1 MTIAADYEEK
11 GGGVNTFFDALHGR
25 IHLGDL
31 DPDTQAPIRNII
43 AAPFFQRL
51 RRIKQ
56 LGFVSQNFLSAQHN
70 RYAHALGT
78 AHLIRK
84 IIAQVERHGTALS
97 DALPAARA
105 LSGGVPFE
113 GANASQKLKQHLLV
127 AALIQDV
134 GEMPYEKSTAGL
146 FKPDRLFLDTVRDSG
161 LDPLQIRAKH
171 VFTLFHVWDRS
182 TYKKYL
188 DGLNQEVLTFL
199 ISGQVNRGHIDP
211 GLLAL
216 REMIDGTLDA
226 DRLDYVYRDAF
237 HTIGVHHSAESVIDS
252 IVDYDHV
259 GPKLSQVRPVTD
271 FIVTRASLWSNVY
284 LSPENRFRLILLR
297 TILNKLRDY
306 PDLAREVFNT
316 NPFEVSEEG
325 FIGLHD
331 QSVDDAL
338 VKLVPHS
345 SRLGGDAHRALT
357 LLMRGAEDYEY
368 RWVPRGSR
376 EAGEWRSPLP
386 LPNEF
391 YYDTYA
397 DYRTEQ
403 HTLYKKNSIRVVGD
417 RYELLDEPTYLEDC
431 IGPFCSL
438 LQQPRWTALPM
449 PDHMSWF
456 LPRGA
461 LDSGGLWTALRK
473 NMDTCELT
481 RQLEARDP
489 INGVSFIFD
498 TRHRPEFSPP
508 AIFISFAWEDRE
520 FAERVARLLF
530 EKERKYFALLGPSK
544 GVGKSTVKTSQEAV
558 DEAGAV
564 ILICSSDYVR
574 IYRDEAEGALHA
586 EVSRMEARIGELPI
600 AIVSLDDFEDVSGR
614 LPFGSLSPEG
624 RIPFLGGAL
633 RRAPTS
639 QFRETLEEAL
649 AFLNKRLGSDG
660 S

>member
-1 MTIAADYEEK
+1 MSVAADHWEK
-11 GGGVNTFFDALHGR
+11 GGGVDTVFDALHGR
-25 IHLGDL
+25 IDLGDL
-31 DPDTQAPIRNII
+31 DPETQAPIRNII
-43 AAPFFQRL
+43 AAPFLQRL

-84 IIAQVERHGTALS
+84 IIAQVEKHGSALN
-97 DALPAARA
+97 DALPAVRVLA
-105 LSGGVPFE
+105 GGEPFE
-113 GANASQKLKQHLLV
+113 GADAIARLKQHLLV

-146 FKPDRLFLDTVRDSG
+146 FKPGQLFLDTVGDSG

-171 VFTLFHVWDRS
+171 VFTLFHVWDRA
-182 TYKKYL
+182 TYEEYL
-188 DGLNQEVLTFL
+188 DGLNREVLTFL
-199 ISGQVNRGHIDP
+199 ISGQVNRGHIEP
-211 GLLAL
+211 ELLAL

-252 IVDYDHV
+252 IVDYDQL

-297 TILNKLRDY
+297 TILNKLRDH
-306 PDLAREVFNT
+306 PDLTFEVFGT
-316 NPFEVSEEG
+316 NPFEVSKEG
-325 FIGLHD
+325 FLALHD

-338 VKLVPHS
+338 LKLGRHS
-345 SRLGGDAHRALT
+345 SKLGGDAHSALK
-357 LLMRGAEDYEY
+357 LLMRGAADYEY

-376 EAGEWRSPLP
+376 EAAEWRSPLK

-403 HTLYKKNSIRVVGD
+403 HTLYKKNSIRIVGD
-417 RYELLDEPTYLEDC
+417 RYDLLADPIYLEDC

-461 LDSGGLWTALRK
+461 LASGGRWTALRE
-473 NMDTCELT
+473 NIDTYELT

-489 INGVSFIFD
+489 INGVSFVFD
-498 TRHRPEFSPP
+498 SRDEPGFRAP

-530 EKERKYFALLGPSK
+530 EQKRRYFALIGPSK
-544 GVGKSTVKTSQEAV
+544 GLGKSPVKNSQEAV
-558 DEAGAV
+558 DAADAV
-564 ILICSSDYVR
+564 IMLCSSDYAR
-574 IYRDEAEGALHA
+574 IYRDEPDEALHA
-586 EVSRMEARIGELPI
+586 EVSRMEARKTDLPI
-600 AIVSLDDFEDVSGR
+600 AIVSLDEFEEVSGK
-614 LPFGSLSPEG
+614 LPYSNLSRDG
-624 RIPFLGGAL
+624 RASFIGGAL
-633 RRAPTS
+633 RWAPTS
-639 QFRETLEEAL
+639 QFRETLQAAL
-649 AFLNKRLGSDG
+649 DFFDG
-660 S
+660 SPGS